1 MVKNGPI
8 TAIYV
13 HLALHFVLTCTSIF
27 PLFQLPKFILH
38 QFIWLMNMVL
48 VNIINVWLGRDWLL
62 KLNCEVI
69 LLNYSLCP
77 LLPKPFYYKIL
88 LFMVQVFWD
97 LCFLPCLVILIYH
110 IQHYPHKSYLFDP
123 NKNIKSYEHYNLYQ
137 KNQIQFD
144 KIWQNP
150 SSEINLLSSKWNHAL
165 VNLVNVQSLRQN

>member
-13 HLALHFVLTCTSIF
+13 HIALHFVLTCTSIF

-38 QFIWLMNMVL
+38 QFILLMNMLL

-77 LLPKPFYYKIL
+77 LLPKPFYYKNL
-88 LFMVQVFWD
+88 LYMVQVFWD

-123 NKNIKSYEHYNLYQ
+123 PIKYLSRMSTTTIYTKKIKYNLTRY
-137 KNQIQFD
+137 D
-144 KIWQNP
+144 KTRVP
-150 SSEINLLSSKWNHAL
+150 K
-165 VNLVNVQSLRQN
+165 

>member
-38 QFIWLMNMVL
+38 QFILLMNMLL

-110 IQHYPHKSYLFDP
+110 IRKSYLFDP
-123 NKNIKSYEHYNLYQ
+123 NKILKSYEHYNLYQ
-137 KNQIQFD
+137 KKSNT
-144 KIWQNP
+144 IWQDMTKPEFRNKFAELKMKP
-150 SSEINLLSSKWNHAL
+150 CFG
-165 VNLVNVQSLRQN
+165 

>member
-1 MVKNGPI
+1 MCGWGEIDYWNWIARSSSWIIV
-8 TAIYV
+8 
-13 HLALHFVLTCTSIF
+13 FVLF
-27 PLFQLPKFILH
+27 HKKP
-38 QFIWLMNMVL
+38 
-48 VNIINVWLGRDWLL
+48 
-62 KLNCEVI
+62 
-69 LLNYSLCP
+69 
-77 LLPKPFYYKIL
+77 LPKPFYYKIL